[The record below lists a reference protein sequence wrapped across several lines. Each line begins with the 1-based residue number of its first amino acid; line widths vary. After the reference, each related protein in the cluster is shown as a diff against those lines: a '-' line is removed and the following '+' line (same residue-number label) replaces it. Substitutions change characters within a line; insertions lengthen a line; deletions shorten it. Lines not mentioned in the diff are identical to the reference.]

1 MMGYRKGSAGS
12 EYGWIRSIS
21 LIAFETY
28 IIDESAICFC
38 IGIAQQWGYAKSNEN
53 VILPIPFANETWKIA
68 SMSTTKSYDYTP
80 TVVSK
85 TNRSFEPG
93 VWGLPYDYIAIGFQ
107 QWGYIDSKTGG
118 TKLDFPIAFSNSTY
132 SIVGSA
138 YDSLSIYCAKFSD
151 KTPSDCT
158 FYNGIGNL
166 SYNGDSDLNWIAIG
180 KQQWGVV
187 TDDRS
192 TLTFLLPFSNSD
204 YFYAAFPTNKVNTGG
219 INLHGV
225 RNPTYLELYSSISN
239 NSNTANNWQ
248 FSGRNINPCWLA
260 VGIQQWGNKQYS
272 SWQSTRFD
280 YPISMTTVYTALAS
294 RQLKDSDKTEF
305 GCTILTTGSQF
316 LTFMGYFGTAN
327 IVVLGR

>member
-1 MMGYRKGSAGS
+1 MSLSVQWGKHARTTDYEQITFPISFTNVNYTCISTSYDLNSNADVTSAYSGTYNSGKYPEEQERTVSRFYVKTGSNAG
-12 EYGWIRSIS
+12 GRDWI
-21 LIAFETY
+21 
-28 IIDESAICFC
+28 AI
-38 IGIAQQWGYAKSNEN
+38 GQQQWGVKTSLTDSWTYY
-53 VILPIPFANETWKIA
+53 PIPFT
-68 SMSTTKSYDYTP
+68 STVYGILGQQTAARVTAHAYFDDVDLIKFHYKVTQYYTYP
-80 TVVSK
+80 T
-85 TNRSFEPG
+85 
-93 VWGLPYDYIAIGFQ
+93 FQ
-107 QWGYIDSKTGG
+107 TEAAGWF
-118 TKLDFPIAFSNSTY
+118 L
-132 SIVGSA
+132 A
-138 YDSLSIYCAKFSD
+138 Y
-151 KTPSDCT
+151 
-158 FYNGIGNL
+158 
-166 SYNGDSDLNWIAIG
+166 G

-204 YFYAAFPTNKVNTGG
+204 YFYAVFPTNKVNVGG

-225 RNPTYLELYSSISN
+225 RHPTYLELYSSISN

-294 RQLKDSDKTEF
+294 RQLKGADKTEF

-316 LTFMGYFGTAN
+316 LTFMGYVGTAN